1 MRGALTVTPP
11 EASRSVAGRAAQA
24 LAGALGPLGGL
35 ALAAPFLPFGELTG
49 ALFAFFVA
57 SAALVVTV
65 SLAPLEALAR
75 PRVTLAVVAVGVA
88 AALVAWK
95 LPLGPGALVG
105 SLAVLAVG
113 SAVGA
118 TVGTRM
124 ETAGH
129 ILAVALVSAA
139 VDIWSVNAPSG
150 VTHKIVQTPSLL
162 RLLTIHATVPPTR
175 TPEPMIGFGD
185 VVFAA
190 LYHAIGARF
199 SLPIRRT
206 AAAIFVGVLL
216 AGITSAALAAPVPAL
231 PALGLAMLVAH
242 RDARRVPKAD
252 QRTAIFTGA
261 LLLASIARV
270 AVVFAR

>member
-57 SAALVVTV
+57 SVALVVTV

-75 PRVTLAVVAVGVA
+75 PRVTPAVVAVGVA

-190 LYHAIGARF
+190 LYVSASRRF
-199 SLPIRRT
+199 GLSSRRT
-206 AAAIFVGVLL
+206 WAALFAGILMAGAAAAIFA
-216 AGITSAALAAPVPAL
+216 AGGGVPAL
-231 PALGLAMLVAH
+231 PFLGLAMVVAH
-242 RDARRVPKAD
+242 PATRKVAPEDRKA
-252 QRTAIFTGA
+252 TAFAA
-261 LLLASIARV
+261 LVLAAAV
-270 AVVFAR
+270 AKVALR